1 MAGADTITQARLRAG
16 ISKRELARRAHT
28 SPAAIVEYE
37 SGRRSPTVDTLARLI
52 DACGMGYNITLYS
65 TAARER
71 RNMAGKRLSQVL
83 ALADALP
90 HRATS
95 RKCGFA
101 GFRQL
106 TMSTFFCQS
115 ARSML
120 CDLRSLNESHSL
132 IRKSQML

>member
-1 MAGADTITQARLRAG
+1 MAGADTITRARLRAG
-16 ISKRELARRAHT
+16 ISKRELARRALT

-90 HRATS
+90 HRTAS
-95 RKCGFA
+95 RTCGFA

-106 TMSTFFCQS
+106 TQS
-115 ARSML
+115 RPQPRPQHQPPRVA
-120 CDLRSLNESHSL
+120 
-132 IRKSQML
+132 Q

>member
-1 MAGADTITQARLRAG
+1 MAGADTITNARVRAG
-16 ISKRELARRAHT
+16 ISKRELARRAQT

-37 SGRRSPTVDTLARLI
+37 SGRRSPTVDTFARLI

-65 TAARER
+65 TAARGR
-71 RNMAGKRLSQVL
+71 RDAAGKRLSQVL

-90 HRATS
+90 HRAAS

-106 TMSTFFCQS
+106 TQPQP
-115 ARSML
+115 
-120 CDLRSLNESHSL
+120 RSLPQ
-132 IRKSQML
+132 SQ

>member
-1 MAGADTITQARLRAG
+1 
-16 ISKRELARRAHT
+16 
-28 SPAAIVEYE
+28 
-37 SGRRSPTVDTLARLI
+37 
-52 DACGMGYNITLYS
+52 MGYNITLYS

-90 HRATS
+90 HRAVS

-106 TMSTFFCQS
+106 TQPQS
-115 ARSML
+115 
-120 CDLRSLNESHSL
+120 
-132 IRKSQML
+132 Q

>member
-1 MAGADTITQARLRAG
+1 MAGADIITQARMREG

-52 DACGMGYNITLYS
+52 DACGFGYNITLYS

-71 RNMAGKRLSQVL
+71 HKLAGKRLSDVL

-90 HRATS
+90 HRAAS
-95 RKCGFA
+95 RTCGFP

-106 TMSTFFCQS
+106 TEQQQ
-115 ARSML
+115 
-120 CDLRSLNESHSL
+120 D
-132 IRKSQML
+132 SQ

>member
-16 ISKRELARRAHT
+16 ISKRELARRANT

-37 SGRRSPTVDTLARLI
+37 SGRRSPTVDTLARLV
-52 DACGMGYNITLYS
+52 DACGLGYNITLHS

-83 ALADALP
+83 ALADSLP
-90 HRATS
+90 HRAAS

-106 TMSTFFCQS
+106 TEPQP
-115 ARSML
+115 
-120 CDLRSLNESHSL
+120 
-132 IRKSQML
+132 SQVAQ

>member
-1 MAGADTITQARLRAG
+1 MAGADTITQARMRAG

-37 SGRRSPTVDTLARLI
+37 SGRRSPTVDTLARLV

-90 HRATS
+90 QRGAS
-95 RKCGFA
+95 RKCEFA

-106 TMSTFFCQS
+106 TKHQPPQV
-115 ARSML
+115 A
-120 CDLRSLNESHSL
+120 
-132 IRKSQML
+132 Q

>member
-1 MAGADTITQARLRAG
+1 MAGADTITRARLRAG
-16 ISKRELARRAHT
+16 ISKRELARRALT

-90 HRATS
+90 HRAAS

-101 GFRQL
+101 GFRRLTQL
-106 TMSTFFCQS
+106 KPQPQS
-115 ARSML
+115 QPPQIA
-120 CDLRSLNESHSL
+120 
-132 IRKSQML
+132 Q

>member
-1 MAGADTITQARLRAG
+1 MAGADTISQARMRAG

-37 SGRRSPTVDTLARLI
+37 SGRRSPTVDTLARLV

-90 HRATS
+90 HRAAS

-106 TMSTFFCQS
+106 TKHQPPQV
-115 ARSML
+115 A
-120 CDLRSLNESHSL
+120 
-132 IRKSQML
+132 Q

>member
-1 MAGADTITQARLRAG
+1 MAGADTITQARIRAG
-16 ISKRELARRAHT
+16 ISKRELARRANT

-37 SGRRSPTVDTLARLI
+37 SGRRSPTVDTLARLV
-52 DACGMGYNITLYS
+52 DACGLGYNITLHS

-83 ALADALP
+83 ALADSLP
-90 HRATS
+90 HRAAS

-106 TMSTFFCQS
+106 TEPQP
-115 ARSML
+115 
-120 CDLRSLNESHSL
+120 
-132 IRKSQML
+132 SQVAQ

>member
-16 ISKRELARRAHT
+16 ISKRELARRANT

-37 SGRRSPTVDTLARLI
+37 SGRRSPTVDTLARLV
-52 DACGMGYNITLYS
+52 DACGLGYNITLHS

-83 ALADALP
+83 ALADSLP
-90 HRATS
+90 HRAAS

-106 TMSTFFCQS
+106 TEPQPPQV
-115 ARSML
+115 A
-120 CDLRSLNESHSL
+120 
-132 IRKSQML
+132 Q

>member
-1 MAGADTITQARLRAG
+1 MAGADTITHARVLAR

-37 SGRRSPTVDTLARLI
+37 SGRRSPTVDTFARLI
-52 DACGMGYNITLYS
+52 DACGMGYNITLFS

-71 RNMAGKRLSQVL
+71 RNMAGNRLSQVL

-90 HRATS
+90 HRVAS

-106 TMSTFFCQS
+106 TQQQPQS
-115 ARSML
+115 Q
-120 CDLRSLNESHSL
+120 
-132 IRKSQML
+132 SQPQSQPQ

>member
-1 MAGADTITQARLRAG
+1 MAGADIITQARMREG

-52 DACGMGYNITLYS
+52 DACGLGYNITLYS

-71 RNMAGKRLSQVL
+71 RKLAGKRLSEVL

-90 HRATS
+90 HRAAS
-95 RKCGFA
+95 RTCGFP
-101 GFRQL
+101 GFRKL
-106 TMSTFFCQS
+106 TEPRQDTQ
-115 ARSML
+115 
-120 CDLRSLNESHSL
+120 
-132 IRKSQML
+132 